1 MNQECA
7 FTIGGRIKTMRVCLS
22 TMISAAG
29 HLTRAM
35 LVALSCTLPLAAQ
48 EAKPPGLPILFDARE
63 RLPKPDLSSLVRLRF
78 LTSTDFPPFNFL
90 DQNGKLTGFHVELAR
105 KICDELAIADKC
117 QIQALP
123 FNDLQGALAA
133 SQGDAVIGGV
143 AVTPELRKS
152 FAFSRPF
159 LMLPARFLR
168 NLKASLNGT
177 TAASLAGHPVG
188 VVKGTTH
195 EAMLASFFPTI
206 KPVPFDDKD
215 ALLAALKDGKV
226 DAVFADGLQLS
237 FWVSSPA
244 AEKCCALFDGP
255 YLSQQFLGEGMTI
268 MLRQQ
273 DADLT
278 AAINHALATLS
289 RDGRLQEI
297 YLRYFPYGLY

>member
-1 MNQECA
+1 
-7 FTIGGRIKTMRVCLS
+7 MRVCLS
-22 TMISAAG
+22 SLISVARL
-29 HLTRAM
+29 LTH
-35 LVALSCTLPLAAQ
+35 VALIAVSCALPLAAQ
-48 EAKPPGLPILFDARE
+48 EAKPSSLPILFDARE

-90 DQNGKLTGFHVELAR
+90 DQNGKLAGFHVELAR

-133 SQGDAVIGGV
+133 SQGDAVIAGI
-143 AVTPELRKS
+143 AVRPELRNS

-159 LMLPARFLR
+159 LMLPARFVR
-168 NLKASLNGT
+168 NLKAKINGT

-188 VVKGTTH
+188 VVKGTAH

-206 KPVPFDDKD
+206 KLVPFDDKD
-215 ALLAALKDGKV
+215 ALLAAVKDGKV
-226 DAVFADGLQLS
+226 DAAFADGLQLS
-237 FWVSSPA
+237 FWVPSPA
-244 AEKCCALFDGP
+244 AEKCCAFFDGP
-255 YLSQQFLGEGMTI
+255 YLSQQFLGEGLTI

-273 DADLT
+273 DVDLT
-278 AAINHALATLS
+278 AAINHSLATLS

>member
-1 MNQECA
+1 MMTAA
-7 FTIGGRIKTMRVCLS
+7 FATPGTGL
-22 TMISAAG
+22 AAETG
-29 HLTRAM
+29 D
-35 LVALSCTLPLAAQ
+35 TLPLM
-48 EAKPPGLPILFDARE
+48 FDSRE
-63 RLPKPDLSSLVRLRF
+63 RLARPDLSTIVRLRI
-78 LTSTDFPPFNFL
+78 LTTVDFPPFNFL

-105 KICDELAIADKC
+105 KICDELAISDKC

-123 FNDLQGALAA
+123 FGELQGALAA
-133 SQGDAVIGGV
+133 SQGDAVIAGV
-143 AVTPELRKS
+143 AVTPELRKT

-159 LMLPARFLR
+159 LMLPARFVR
-168 NLKASLNGT
+168 NLKASISGT

-188 VVKGTTH
+188 VVKGTVH
-195 EAMLASFFPTI
+195 EAMLTAFFPAI

-215 ALLAALKDGKV
+215 ALLAAVKDGKV

-255 YLSQQFLGEGMTI
+255 YLSQQYLGEGMTI

-297 YLRYFPYGLY
+297 YMRYFPYGLY

>member
-1 MNQECA
+1 MSC
-7 FTIGGRIKTMRVCLS
+7 
-22 TMISAAG
+22 
-29 HLTRAM
+29 
-35 LVALSCTLPLAAQ
+35 ALSLSAQ
-48 EAKPPGLPILFDARE
+48 EAKPPSLPILFDARE
-63 RLPKPDLSSLVRLRF
+63 RLPKPDLSTLVRLRF
-78 LTSTDFPPFNFL
+78 LTSVDFPPFNFL

-123 FNDLQGALAA
+123 FNELQGALSA
-133 SQGDAVIGGV
+133 SQGDAVISGV

-159 LMLPARFLR
+159 LMLPARFVR
-168 NLKASLNGT
+168 NLKAPINGT

-188 VVKGTTH
+188 VVKGTVH
-195 EAMLASFFPTI
+195 EAMMTAFFPAI

-215 ALLAALKDGKV
+215 ALLAAVRDGKV
-226 DAVFADGLQLS
+226 DAAFADGLQLS

-255 YLSQQFLGEGMTI
+255 YMSQQFLGEGMTI

>member
-1 MNQECA
+1 
-7 FTIGGRIKTMRVCLS
+7 MRVCLS
-22 TMISAAG
+22 STIALARRLAGGILIASSLALPSAA
-29 HLTRAM
+29 
-35 LVALSCTLPLAAQ
+35 Q
-48 EAKPPGLPILFDARE
+48 DAKPPNLPILFDARE

-78 LTSTDFPPFNFL
+78 LTSIDFPPFNFL
-90 DQNGKLTGFHVELAR
+90 DQNNKLTGFHVELAR

-123 FNDLQGALAA
+123 FGELQAALSA
-133 SQGDAVIGGV
+133 SQGDAVIAGV

-152 FAFSRPF
+152 FSFSRPF
-159 LMLPARFLR
+159 LMLPARFAR
-168 NLKASLNGT
+168 NLKATINGT
-177 TAASLAGHPVG
+177 TAASLGGHPVG
-188 VVKGTTH
+188 VVKGTAH
-195 EAMLASFFPTI
+195 EAMMAAFFPAL

-226 DAVFADGLQLS
+226 DAAFADGLQLS

-273 DADLT
+273 DGELT

-289 RDGRLQEI
+289 RDGKLQEI

>member
-1 MNQECA
+1 MIRALLSSVDFKGFCTSCA
-7 FTIGGRIKTMRVCLS
+7 ILVAFL
-22 TMISAAG
+22 SAAPV
-29 HLTRAM
+29 
-35 LVALSCTLPLAAQ
+35 VAAESQ
-48 EAKPPGLPILFDARE
+48 PPGLPILFDSRE

-78 LTSTDFPPFNFL
+78 LTSVDFPPFNFT
-90 DQNGKLTGFHVELAR
+90 DQSGKLAGFHIDLAR
-105 KICDELAIADKC
+105 EICDELGVAEKC

-123 FNDLQGALAA
+123 FGDLQEALAA
-133 SQGDAVIGGV
+133 SQGDAVIAGI
-143 AVTPELRKS
+143 AVTPELRQRFS
-152 FAFSRPF
+152 FSRPF

-168 NLKASLNGT
+168 NLKTPLGGT
-177 TAASLAGHPVG
+177 TAAALAGHSVG
-188 VVKGTTH
+188 VVRGTTH
-195 EAMLASFFPTI
+195 EAMLAAFFPAL
-206 KPVPFDDKD
+206 KPVPFDSKE
-215 ALLAALKDGKV
+215 ALLAAVKDGKV

-237 FWVSSPA
+237 FWASSPA

-289 RDGRLQEI
+289 RNGRLQEI

>member
-1 MNQECA
+1 
-7 FTIGGRIKTMRVCLS
+7 MRVCLS
-22 TMISAAG
+22 SIMSVARHLALAALIS
-29 HLTRAM
+29 
-35 LVALSCTLPLAAQ
+35 LSCTVPLAAQ
-48 EAKPPGLPILFDARE
+48 ETKPQSLPILFDARE

-78 LTSTDFPPFNFL
+78 LTSIDFPPFNFL

-105 KICDELAIADKC
+105 KICDELAISDKC

-123 FNDLQGALAA
+123 FGELQGALAA
-133 SQGDAVIGGV
+133 SQGDAIIAGV
-143 AVTPELRKS
+143 AVTPELRKT

-159 LMLPARFLR
+159 LMLPARFVR
-168 NLKASLNGT
+168 NLKASISGT
-177 TAASLAGHPVG
+177 TAASLSGHPVG
-188 VVKGTTH
+188 VVKGTVH
-195 EAMLASFFPTI
+195 AAMLAAFFPAI

-215 ALLAALKDGKV
+215 GLLAAVKDGKV
-226 DAVFADGLQLS
+226 DAAFADGLQLS

-268 MLRQQ
+268 MLRRQ